1 MNVLKFA
8 HAQIRS
14 KFYTRIVASLFYYGG
29 FALMI
34 YADWRIAL
42 GIFLVLTAMHT
53 TKDME

>member
-42 GIFLVLTAMHT
+42 SIFLVLTAMHT
-53 TKDME
+53 TKEIE

>member
-14 KFYTRIVASLFYYGG
+14 KFYARIVASLFYYGG